1 MEKII
6 GGGMMINQF
15 IYDLL
20 LIVIPSSF
28 TWLTYNIKKLY
39 KHVEYES
46 QGVKLILKDIMH
58 DKYLKYIHD
67 GKIEADELAE
77 FEELY
82 YVYHNLHG
90 NGEATIW
97 IDDLRKMERE

>member
-1 MEKII
+1 MLNKL
-6 GGGMMINQF
+6 

-20 LIVIPSSF
+20 LIVIPSTF
-28 TWLTYNIKKLY
+28 TWLSYNIKKLY
-39 KHVEYES
+39 KHVECEG
-46 QGVKLILKDIMH
+46 QGVKLILKNIMR
-58 DKYLKYIHD
+58 DKYEKYIQD

-77 FEELY
+77 FKEMY

-97 IDDLRKMERE
+97 LYDLRKMERM